1 MLLTAFQAHVKLLA
15 GVVHGRNWAAFWG
28 GSGRG
33 RGVGKQRFFLR
44 GDLDLASEASV
55 REELLLVVDGST
67 DDVVIDC
74 SALSFIDSTGI
85 RVLIDTQ
92 HALQKS
98 GRSLRITN
106 LADGPRRVFEILGL
120 VAQLRVED

>member
-1 MLLTAFQAHVKLLA
+1 MSSAVSSAGPALILRVLQSRSAMTARLEVPPLSERKPSMLLTAFQAHVKLLA

-74 SALSFIDSTGI
+74 SALSF
-85 RVLIDTQ
+85 
-92 HALQKS
+92 
-98 GRSLRITN
+98 
-106 LADGPRRVFEILGL
+106 
-120 VAQLRVED
+120 